1 MTRRSAARNRRNAHR
16 PPEVNLI
23 PMLDVLMTVLTFF
36 IIISM
41 TLGVEQGVDVQLP
54 SNSKSQPSPQPA
66 PDPLI
71 TKLGRQGITVGDRP
85 MTKPQLTQQVK
96 VYLAQNPKGV
106 VVLQAAPDVPYE
118 QVVALLGELKDLGG
132 DRISLAIE

>member
-1 MTRRSAARNRRNAHR
+1 MTRRSAARDRRNAHR

-41 TLGVEQGVDVQLP
+41 TLGVEQGVNVQLP
-54 SNSKSQPSPQPA
+54 SNSKSQPSPQTAPA
-66 PDPLI
+66 PLI
-71 TKLGRQGITVGDRP
+71 AKLGRQGLIVGDRP

-96 VYLAQNPKGV
+96 IYLAQNPKGI

-118 QVVALLGELKDLGG
+118 QVVGLLGELKELGG

>member
-1 MTRRSAARNRRNAHR
+1 MARRHRRTAHR

-41 TLGVEQGVDVQLP
+41 TLGVEKGVDVQLP
-54 SNSKSQPSPQPA
+54 SNAKSQPQTT

-71 TKLGRQGITVGDRP
+71 AKLAQQGITVSDRA
-85 MTKPQLTQQVK
+85 MTKPQLIQQVK
-96 VYLAQNPKGV
+96 LYLAQNPKGI
-106 VVLQAAPDVPYE
+106 VVLQAAPEVQYE
-118 QVVALLGELKDLGG
+118 QVVELLGELKDLGG

>member
-1 MTRRSAARNRRNAHR
+1 MARRNRRATHR
-16 PPEVNLI
+16 APEVNLI

-54 SNSKSQPSPQPA
+54 SNAKSQPQSA
-66 PDPLI
+66 TTPDPLI
-71 TKLGRQGITVGDRP
+71 AKLAKQGITVSDRP
-85 MTKPQLTQQVK
+85 LTKPQLVQQVK
-96 VYLAQNPKGV
+96 AYLAQNPKGI
-106 VVLQAAPDVPYE
+106 VVLQAAPEVAYE
-118 QVVALLGELKDLGG
+118 QVVELLGELKDLGG